1 MQDVV
6 IVAATRTAVGS
17 FQGSL
22 ANIPAVDLG
31 AAVIRQLL
39 AQTGL
44 DGAQV
49 DEVIMGQVLTAGA
62 GQNPARQA
70 AIKAGLPH
78 AVPAL
83 TLNKVCGSGLK
94 ALHLGAQAIRC
105 GDAEVIIAGG
115 QENMSLANYVLPGAR
130 TGLRMG
136 HSQIVDTMISD
147 GLWDAFNDYHMG
159 ITAEN
164 LVEKYAISREAQ
176 DAFAAASQQK
186 AVAAI
191 EGGRFVDEI
200 TPILIPQRKGDPVAF
215 ATDEQPRA
223 GTTAESL
230 GKLKPAFKK
239 DGTVTAGNASSLN
252 DGAAAVLLMSA
263 AKARALG
270 LPVLAKIAAY
280 ANAGVDPA
288 IMGIGPVSATRRC
301 LDKAG
306 WSLEQLDLIEA
317 NEAFAAQALSVGK
330 ELGWDASKV
339 NVNGGAIALGHPIGA
354 SGCRVLVTLLHEM
367 LKRDAKKVW
376 RLCAS
381 VAARAWHWP
390 SNANLPRTTAD
401 PRTHDIRRL
410 AGNTPGAPHGAPGSF
425 CGPADAGQGP
435 LAAAYPSATF
445 NSCGW
450 RAPFSTPSY
459 SPTHG

>member
-1 MQDVV
+1 MQEVV
-6 IVAATRTAVGS
+6 IVAATRTAIGS
-17 FQGSL
+17 FQGAL
-22 ANIPAVDLG
+22 ANVSAVDLG

-44 DGAQV
+44 DPAQV

-70 AIKAGLPH
+70 AIKAGLPF
-78 AVPAL
+78 AVPAM

-94 ALHLGAQAIRC
+94 ALHLAAQAIRC

-115 QENMSLANYVLPGAR
+115 QENMSLSNYVMPGAR

-136 HSQIVDTMISD
+136 HAQIVDTMISD

-164 LVEKYAISREAQ
+164 LAEKYSLTREQQ

-191 EGGRFVDEI
+191 EAGRFADEI
-200 TPILIPQRKGDPVAF
+200 TPILIPQRKGDPLSF

-223 GTTAESL
+223 GTTADSL
-230 GKLKPAFKK
+230 GKLKAAFKK
-239 DGTVTAGNASSLN
+239 DGSVTAGNASSLN
-252 DGAAAVLLMSA
+252 DGAAAVILMSA
-263 AKARALG
+263 EKAKALG

-306 WSLEQLDLIEA
+306 WSIDQLDLIEA
-317 NEAFAAQALSVGK
+317 NEAFAAQSLAVAKDL
-330 ELGWDASKV
+330 EWDLNKV

-367 LKRDAKKVW
+367 IKRDAKKGLAT
-376 RLCAS
+376 LC
-381 VAARAWHWP
+381 
-390 SNANLPRTTAD
+390 
-401 PRTHDIRRL
+401 I
-410 AGNTPGAPHGAPGSF
+410 GG
-425 CGPADAGQGP
+425 GQGVA
-435 LAAAYPSATF
+435 LAIE
-445 NSCGW
+445 
-450 RAPFSTPSY
+450 RV
-459 SPTHG
+459 

>member
-6 IVAATRTAVGS
+6 IVAATRTAIGS

-22 ANIPAVDLG
+22 ATVSAVDLG

-39 AQTGL
+39 EQTGL

-62 GQNPARQA
+62 GQNPARQS

-78 AVPAL
+78 AVPAM

-105 GDAEVIIAGG
+105 GDADVIIAGG
-115 QENMSLANYVLPGAR
+115 QENMSLANYVMPGAR

-136 HSQIVDTMISD
+136 HAQIVDTMISD

-164 LVEKYAISREAQ
+164 LVEKYGISREQQ

-186 AVAAI
+186 AAAAI
-191 EGGRFVDEI
+191 EAGRFVDEI

-215 ATDEQPRA
+215 KVDEQPR
-223 GTTAESL
+223 GDTTAESL
-230 GKLKPAFKK
+230 AKLRPAFKK
-239 DGTVTAGNASSLN
+239 DGSVTAGNASSLN
-252 DGAAAVLLMSA
+252 DGAAAVILMSA
-263 AKARALG
+263 EKAKALG

-306 WSLEQLDLIEA
+306 WNIGQLDLIEA
-317 NEAFAAQALSVGK
+317 NEAFAAQSLAVAKDLQ
-330 ELGWDASKV
+330 WDLDKV

-367 LKRDAKKVW
+367 IKRDAKKGLAT
-376 RLCAS
+376 LC
-381 VAARAWHWP
+381 
-390 SNANLPRTTAD
+390 
-401 PRTHDIRRL
+401 I
-410 AGNTPGAPHGAPGSF
+410 GG
-425 CGPADAGQGP
+425 GQGVA
-435 LAAAYPSATF
+435 LALE
-445 NSCGW
+445 
-450 RAPFSTPSY
+450 RA
-459 SPTHG
+459 

>member
-1 MQDVV
+1 MQEVV
-6 IVAATRTAVGS
+6 IVAATRTAIGS

-22 ANIPAVDLG
+22 ASVSAVDLG

-44 DGAQV
+44 DPAEV

-70 AIKAGLPH
+70 SIKAGLPF
-78 AVPAL
+78 AVPAM

-94 ALHLGAQAIRC
+94 ALHLATQAIRC

-115 QENMSLANYVLPGAR
+115 QESMSLANYVLPGAR

-136 HSQIVDTMISD
+136 HAQIVDTMITD

-164 LVEKYAISREAQ
+164 LVEKYGISREQQ

-191 EGGRFVDEI
+191 EAGRFVDEI
-200 TPILIPQRKGDPVAF
+200 TPILIPQRKGDPLSF

-230 GKLKPAFKK
+230 AKLKPAFKK
-239 DGTVTAGNASSLN
+239 DGSVTAGNASSLN
-252 DGAAAVLLMSA
+252 DGAAAVILMSA
-263 AKARALG
+263 EKAKALG
-270 LPVLAKIAAY
+270 LPVLAKIAGY

-306 WSLEQLDLIEA
+306 WTLDQLDLIEA
-317 NEAFAAQALSVGK
+317 NEAFAAQSLAVAKDL
-330 ELGWDASKV
+330 EWDLDKV

-367 LKRDAKKVW
+367 IKRDAKKGLAT
-376 RLCAS
+376 LC
-381 VAARAWHWP
+381 
-390 SNANLPRTTAD
+390 
-401 PRTHDIRRL
+401 I
-410 AGNTPGAPHGAPGSF
+410 GG
-425 CGPADAGQGP
+425 GQGVA
-435 LAAAYPSATF
+435 LALE
-445 NSCGW
+445 
-450 RAPFSTPSY
+450 RA
-459 SPTHG
+459 

>member
-1 MQDVV
+1 MQEVV
-6 IVAATRTAVGS
+6 IVAATRTAIGS
-17 FQGSL
+17 FQGAL
-22 ANIPAVDLG
+22 ANVSAVDLG

-44 DGAQV
+44 DPAEV

-62 GQNPARQA
+62 GQNPARQS
-70 AIKAGLPH
+70 AIKAGLPFT
-78 AVPAL
+78 VPAM

-94 ALHLGAQAIRC
+94 ALHLATQAIRC

-115 QENMSLANYVLPGAR
+115 QENMSLSNYVMPGAR

-136 HSQIVDTMISD
+136 NAQIVDTMISD

-164 LVEKYAISREAQ
+164 LAQQYNLTREQQ

-186 AVAAI
+186 ATAAI
-191 EGGRFVDEI
+191 EAGRFVDEI
-200 TPILIPQRKGDPVAF
+200 TPIMIAQRKGEPLSF

-223 GTTAESL
+223 GTTAKAL
-230 GKLKPAFKK
+230 GKLKAAFKK
-239 DGTVTAGNASSLN
+239 DGSVTAGNASSLN
-252 DGAAAVLLMSA
+252 DGAAAVILMSA
-263 AKARALG
+263 EKAKALG

-306 WSLEQLDLIEA
+306 WSIGQLDLIEA
-317 NEAFAAQALSVGK
+317 NEAFAAQSLAVAKDL
-330 ELGWDASKV
+330 EWDLDKV

-367 LKRDAKKVW
+367 IKRDAKKGLAT
-376 RLCAS
+376 LC
-381 VAARAWHWP
+381 
-390 SNANLPRTTAD
+390 
-401 PRTHDIRRL
+401 I
-410 AGNTPGAPHGAPGSF
+410 GG
-425 CGPADAGQGP
+425 GQGVA
-435 LAAAYPSATF
+435 LAIE
-445 NSCGW
+445 
-450 RAPFSTPSY
+450 RA
-459 SPTHG
+459 

>member
-1 MQDVV
+1 MREVV
-6 IVAATRTAVGS
+6 IVAATRTAIGS

-22 ANIPAVDLG
+22 ANVPAVELG
-31 AAVIRQLL
+31 AAVIRRLL
-39 AQTGL
+39 EQTGL
-44 DGAQV
+44 DATQV
-49 DEVIMGQVLTAGA
+49 DEVLLGHVLTAGA
-62 GQNPARQA
+62 GQNTARQA
-70 AIKAGLPH
+70 AIHAGLPH
-78 AVPAL
+78 AVPAM

-94 ALHLGAQAIRC
+94 ALHLATQAIRC
-105 GDAEVIIAGG
+105 GDADVIIAGG
-115 QENMSLANYVLPGAR
+115 MESMSLAPYVMPAAR

-136 HSQIVDTMISD
+136 HGKLIDSMIQD

-164 LVEKYAISREAQ
+164 LVEKYGISREEQ

-191 EGGRFVDEI
+191 EAGRFADEI
-200 TPILIPQRKGDPVAF
+200 TPILIPQRKGDPLAF

-239 DGTVTAGNASSLN
+239 DGSVTAGNASSLN

-263 AKARALG
+263 DKAQALG
-270 LPVLAKIAAY
+270 LPVLARIAAY

-301 LDKAG
+301 LEKAG
-306 WSLEQLDLIEA
+306 WSLKELDLIEA

-330 ELGWDASKV
+330 ELGWSAEKV

-367 LKRDAKKVW
+367 IRRDAKKGLAT
-376 RLCAS
+376 LC
-381 VAARAWHWP
+381 
-390 SNANLPRTTAD
+390 
-401 PRTHDIRRL
+401 I
-410 AGNTPGAPHGAPGSF
+410 GG
-425 CGPADAGQGP
+425 GQGVA
-435 LAAAYPSATF
+435 LAIA
-445 NSCGW
+445 
-450 RAPFSTPSY
+450 R
-459 SPTHG
+459 

>member
-6 IVAATRTAVGS
+6 IVAATRTAIGS

-22 ANIPAVDLG
+22 ASVSAVDLG

-39 AQTGL
+39 EQTGL

-78 AVPAL
+78 AVPAM

-115 QENMSLANYVLPGAR
+115 QENMSLSNYVMPGAR

-136 HSQIVDTMISD
+136 HAQIVDTMISD

-164 LVEKYAISREAQ
+164 LVDKYEITREQQ

-186 AVAAI
+186 AAAAI
-191 EGGRFVDEI
+191 EAGRFVDEI

-215 ATDEQPRA
+215 KVDEQPRGA
-223 GTTAESL
+223 TTAESL
-230 GKLKPAFKK
+230 AKLRPAFKK
-239 DGTVTAGNASSLN
+239 DGSVTAGNASSLN
-252 DGAAAVLLMSA
+252 DGAAAVILMSA
-263 AKARALG
+263 EKAKALG
-270 LPVLAKIAAY
+270 LPVLATIAAY

-306 WSLEQLDLIEA
+306 WSIDQLDLIEA
-317 NEAFAAQALSVGK
+317 NEAFAAQSLAVAKDLQ
-330 ELGWDASKV
+330 WDLDKV

-367 LKRDAKKVW
+367 IKRDAKKGLAT
-376 RLCAS
+376 LC
-381 VAARAWHWP
+381 
-390 SNANLPRTTAD
+390 
-401 PRTHDIRRL
+401 I
-410 AGNTPGAPHGAPGSF
+410 GG
-425 CGPADAGQGP
+425 GQGVA
-435 LAAAYPSATF
+435 LALQ
-445 NSCGW
+445 
-450 RAPFSTPSY
+450 RA
-459 SPTHG
+459 

>member
-1 MQDVV
+1 MQEVV
-6 IVAATRTAVGS
+6 IVAATRTAIGS

-22 ANIPAVDLG
+22 ANVSAVDLG

-44 DGAQV
+44 DPAEV

-70 AIKAGLPH
+70 AIKAGLPF
-78 AVPAL
+78 AVPAM

-115 QENMSLANYVLPGAR
+115 QENMSLANYVMPGAR

-136 HSQIVDTMISD
+136 HAQIVDTMISD

-164 LVEKYAISREAQ
+164 LAEKYSLTREQQ
-176 DAFAAASQQK
+176 DEFAAASQQK

-191 EGGRFVDEI
+191 EAGRFVDEI
-200 TPILIPQRKGDPVAF
+200 TPILIPQRKGDPLSF

-230 GKLKPAFKK
+230 GKLKAAFKK
-239 DGTVTAGNASSLN
+239 DGSVTAGNASSLN
-252 DGAAAVLLMSA
+252 DGAAAVILMSA
-263 AKARALG
+263 EKAKALG

-306 WSLEQLDLIEA
+306 WNIDQLDLIEA
-317 NEAFAAQALSVGK
+317 NEAFAAQSLAVAKDL
-330 ELGWDASKV
+330 EWDLDKV

-367 LKRDAKKVW
+367 LKRDAKKGLAT
-376 RLCAS
+376 LC
-381 VAARAWHWP
+381 
-390 SNANLPRTTAD
+390 
-401 PRTHDIRRL
+401 I
-410 AGNTPGAPHGAPGSF
+410 GG
-425 CGPADAGQGP
+425 GQGVA
-435 LAAAYPSATF
+435 LALE
-445 NSCGW
+445 
-450 RAPFSTPSY
+450 RA
-459 SPTHG
+459 